1 MKRFIA
7 VFIRNTVL
15 VNVLMLMILLTGF
28 ISYKFMVKEM
38 FPEISVDMFSV
49 SILYPGADPQE
60 VEEGISR
67 KIEEAV
73 DGLEGI
79 KRYRTVSS
87 ENMGTGIIE
96 IKGGYPLDEA
106 YTNIRNAID
115 SISTFPPDT
124 EKPIISEALIKRQII
139 QVALWGNQDERVLKE
154 FAENL
159 KDDIQDLPSVSQVN
173 ISGAREYEIAIE
185 VSESKL
191 RNLGLSLQDVSN
203 AVRQGSMNLSG
214 GTVRTEGEE
223 IRLRTVGRKYRGD
236 EFDDIV
242 VVARANG
249 DIIRLGEVAEIKDG
263 FTEDEI
269 ISRFNGESAVIL
281 GIFKTPSEDTLK
293 IVGDLRALI
302 AKKETEF
309 PEGLNVTLW
318 GDYSEFVS
326 ARLNLL
332 IRNGLFG
339 LALVFLSLWLFMEIR
354 LSFWVTMGI
363 PISLSGGLF
372 IMWMVGATLNT
383 MSLFA
388 LIMVLGIVV
397 DDAIIIG
404 EAIYVHRRNGDKPML
419 AAVNGVMEVGMPV
432 LAAVTTSIIAF
443 LPLMFVEGV
452 MGKFVGIIPVAVI
465 AALSMSLIESIFILP
480 AHLNHLPDMKDNP
493 DEVKSRPRR
502 IRVRINR
509 LIDFVIF
516 KLYKPFIGRALHFR
530 YISISIAVAVL
541 LGTMGLVLGGF
552 VKFVI
557 FPDSDSNDIMAQL
570 EFPNGTPLKNT
581 TDALEQTE
589 AALIRLIDRLEEESG
604 HKILTN
610 VHVVA
615 GQNGGDEF
623 ERSGGNHVGYVRGEI
638 VDTVERTITANEIMV
653 LWEKETGKIPGTIS
667 QTFAGLSMGPP
678 GSPIM
683 IALRGEDQEELLAVS
698 AELQDILAQ
707 YEGVYQI
714 QDTFRPGKNEMR
726 LDIKP
731 EARTMGLTLEDLAR
745 QVYSGYYGSE
755 ALRIQRG
762 RDDIRVKIRY
772 TADERSQMA
781 ELAKMRIRTP
791 QGHEVPFF
799 SVANV
804 HYDEGYANIVRLDGK
819 KNIHVTAEVDSA
831 LANPT
836 NVLRDIGEKHMPG
849 IEEKYSNF
857 VWFFDGPQTD
867 AREAFNGLL
876 IAFPI
881 AMLAMYMVIA
891 SIFRSY
897 VQPFVILMTIPFGI
911 VGAIYGHLVMGIPL
925 AMFSIFGMVALTGV
939 VVNDA
944 IVLIEAINSLLA
956 KGVPVFDA
964 IVQGGIRRFRAI
976 LLTTIS
982 TVGGLTPLIMEK
994 DAQAEFIMPMA
1005 ISIAAG
1011 VLFATVLTL
1020 VFIPCLMGVLND
1032 LRRVRYALW
1041 NGVMPTREEVE
1052 PARLRNLDP
1061 LMEDAHGHE
1070 PIMAK

>member
-7 VFIRNTVL
+7 VFIKNTVL
-15 VNVLMLMILLTGF
+15 VNVLMIMILATGV
-28 ISYKFMVKEM
+28 ISYNKMVKEM
-38 FPEISVDMFSV
+38 FPEIAVDMFSV
-49 SILYPGADPQE
+49 SILYPGADPEE

-73 DGLEGI
+73 DGIEGI
-79 KRYRTVSS
+79 KRYRTISG
-87 ENMGTGIIE
+87 ENMGTAVIE
-96 IKGGYPLDEA
+96 IKGGYPLDDA
-106 YTNIRNAID
+106 YTDIRNAID
-115 SISTFPPDT
+115 SISTFPVDA
-124 EKPIISEALIKRQII
+124 EKPIISEALIKNQII
-139 QVALWGNQDERVLKE
+139 QIALWGDQDERVLKE
-154 FAENL
+154 YAERL

-185 VSESKL
+185 VSEEKL
-191 RNLGLSLQDVSN
+191 RELGLSLQDVAT
-203 AVRQGSMNLSG
+203 AVRQGSLNLSG
-214 GTVRTEGEE
+214 GTVRTKGEE

-236 EFDDIV
+236 EFNDIV
-242 VVARANG
+242 VVARPNG
-249 DIIRLGEVAEIKDG
+249 DIIRLGQLATINDG
-263 FTEDEI
+263 FTEDQI
-269 ISRFNGESAVIL
+269 ISRFNGEPAVML
-281 GIFKTPSEDTLK
+281 GIFKTPSEDALK
-293 IVGDLRALI
+293 IVKEIRVMI
-302 AKKETEF
+302 AEKEKEL

-318 GDYSEFVS
+318 ADYSEFIS
-326 ARLNLL
+326 ARLGLL

-339 LALVFLSLWLFMEIR
+339 LALVFLSLWLFMELR

-404 EAIYVHRRNGDKPML
+404 EAIFVHRRNGDNPML

-443 LPLMFVEGV
+443 LPLMFIEGV

-480 AHLNHLPDMKDNP
+480 AHLNHLPDMKDKP
-493 DEVKSRPRR
+493 EDAKSIPKR
-502 IRVRINR
+502 IRLRINR
-509 LIDFVIF
+509 LIDFVMYKI
-516 KLYKPFIGRALHFR
+516 YKPFVGHALHFR
-530 YISISIAVAVL
+530 YISISLAVAVL
-541 LGTMGLVLGGF
+541 MGTLGIVSGGF

-557 FPDSDSNDIMAQL
+557 FPDSDSNDIMAQV
-570 EFPNGTPLKNT
+570 EFPNGTPLNST
-581 TDALEQTE
+581 TKALELTEDALK
-589 AALIRLIDRLEEESG
+589 RLSERLEDKYG
-604 HKILTN
+604 KKILAN
-610 VHVVA
+610 IHVVA

-623 ERSGGNHVGYVRGEI
+623 ERSGGNHLGYVRGEI
-638 VDTVERTITANEIMV
+638 VDSAERNITADEIMV

-667 QTFAGLSMGPP
+667 QTFAGMAMGPP

-683 IALRGEDQEELLAVS
+683 IALRGEDQDELLAVS
-698 AELQDILAQ
+698 AELQDILTK

-745 QVYSGYYGSE
+745 QVYSGYYGNE
-755 ALRIQRG
+755 AVRIQRG

-772 TADERSQMA
+772 TQDERSQMA
-781 ELAKMRIRTP
+781 DLAQMRIRTP

-804 HYDEGYANIVRLDGK
+804 HYDEGYANVVRLDGK
-819 KNIHVTAEVDSA
+819 KNIHVTAEVNSA
-831 LANPT
+831 RANPT
-836 NVLRDIGEKHMPG
+836 NVLQDIAAKYMPG
-849 IEEKYSNF
+849 LEEKYPNF

-867 AREAFNGLL
+867 SREAFDGLL

-891 SIFRSY
+891 AIFRSY
-897 VQPFVILMTIPFGI
+897 IQPFVILTTIPFGI
-911 VGAIYGHLVMGIPL
+911 IGAIFGHLVLGIDI

-944 IVLIEAINSLLA
+944 IVLIEAVNSLMA
-956 KGVPVFDA
+956 KGVPVFEA
-964 IVQGGIRRFRAI
+964 IVQGGVRRFRAI

-982 TVGGLTPLIMEK
+982 TVGGLTPLIMET
-994 DAQAEFIMPMA
+994 DSQAQFIMPMA

-1011 VLFATVLTL
+1011 VLFASILTL

-1041 NGVMPTREEVE
+1041 NGVWPSREEIE

-1061 LMEDAHGHE
+1061 LEDDEHGHE
-1070 PIMAK
+1070 PIMAQ